1 MTVNL
6 NQKSCNLKSTK
17 FTLWPH
23 IVQQSTTET
32 TATADLTKYT
42 AGDTRSKFDHD
53 LCQDDEAIA
62 DLVTIKN
69 MLST

>member
-23 IVQQSTTET
+23 IVQQSTTVT
-32 TATADLTKYT
+32 TADLTKYT

-53 LCQDDEAIA
+53 PCQDDEAIA

>member
-23 IVQQSTTET
+23 IVQQSTTVT
-32 TATADLTKYT
+32 TADLTKYT

-53 LCQDDEAIA
+53 PYQDDKAIA

>member
-1 MTVNL
+1 MAVKLNL
-6 NQKSCNLKSTK
+6 KLCNLTK
-17 FTLWPH
+17 TKGYTLVH
-23 IVQQSTTET
+23 LVQQSTTV
-32 TATADLTKYT
+32 TAAYLTKYT

-69 MLST
+69 LLST

>member
-6 NQKSCNLKSTK
+6 NKKSCNLKWKK

-23 IVQQSTTET
+23 IVQQSTTVI
-32 TATADLTKYT
+32 TADLTKYT

-53 LCQDDEAIA
+53 PYQDDEAIA

>member
-23 IVQQSTTET
+23 IVQQSTTVT
-32 TATADLTKYT
+32 TAYLTKYT
-42 AGDTRSKFDHD
+42 AGDTRSKFTQV